1 MSGLLFARRTSAGY
15 SWDPL
20 TAFAPVVPPPPDT
33 PSATIFGYNSTDAEA
48 TEKMQW
54 WGRLPC
60 GRTYYV
66 NNPLPSDGSG
76 FAAGGKEYKAAG
88 LHMAGLQSSK
98 RVNICFELNP
108 DSIVDANSAKIKE
121 VQAYVRSIPDGWH
134 IYITNHEYNLRI
146 QDGLYTSASFRHAM
160 PILAK
165 AIWDADAGR
174 GRASYVINYG
184 ASGLG
189 SGTANYDD
197 IPEASEMQK
206 DTQLW
211 GDSYDNPRGTTIN
224 GNKYRN
230 YGAPYG
236 EAQSRITN
244 DIYDLALAKG
254 FLDNSDGGD
263 RGWGIGEFCSPR
275 RVAPKLATFDGTL
288 GWGPASPY
296 DIDGTGQAA
305 LIQGVC
311 QAALGTADRPIPAK
325 VILLWTTASGNN
337 WNQSFATAGAPTWD
351 DGTKANP
358 GAHFQNWPIN
368 VDPSKPRAVY
378 QHFIDISA

>member
-1 MSGLLFARRTSAGY
+1 M
-15 SWDPL
+15 
-20 TAFAPVVPPPPDT
+20 PPPLA
-33 PSATIFGYNSTDAEA
+33 ATIFGYNSTDPEAE
-48 TEKMQW
+48 EKFDW
-54 WGRLPC
+54 WGKLPC

-66 NNPLPSDGSG
+66 NNPLPSDGSS
-76 FAAGGKEYKAAG
+76 FLPGGKEFKAAG
-88 LHMAGLQSSK
+88 LHRSDVISSK

-108 DSIVDANSAKIKE
+108 DSIVDANSPKIKE
-121 VQAYVRSIPDGWH
+121 VQAYVRSIPAGWH

-189 SGTANYDD
+189 TGTANYDD
-197 IPEASEMQK
+197 IPAASEMQK

-211 GDSYDNPRGTTIN
+211 GDSYDNPRGWN
-224 GNKYRN
+224 GYKN
-230 YGAPYG
+230 YGTPYG
-236 EAQSRITN
+236 DAQARITN
-244 DIYDLALAKG
+244 GIYDLALAKG
-254 FLDNSDGGD
+254 FLDNGDGGS

-275 RVAPKLATFDGTL
+275 RVAPKLASLDTGL
-288 GWGPASPY
+288 GWGPLCPY
-296 DIDGTGQAA
+296 DIDGSGQAA

-311 QAALGTADRPIPAK
+311 EAALGTPTRPIPAK

-337 WNQSFATAGAPTWD
+337 WNQSFRTAGAPTWD
-351 DGTKANP
+351 DGTAASP
-358 GAHFQNWPIN
+358 GPHFQNWPVD

-378 QHFIDISA
+378 QHFLDISA